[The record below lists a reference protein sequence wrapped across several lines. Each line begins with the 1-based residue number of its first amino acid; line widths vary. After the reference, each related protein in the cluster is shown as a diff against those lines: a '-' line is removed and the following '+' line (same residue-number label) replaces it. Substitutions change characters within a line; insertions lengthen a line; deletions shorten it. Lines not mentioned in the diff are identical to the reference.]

1 MNEPRRFLPLLSF
14 CLARGPALGVALL
27 ALAAALPSVQAQSRD
42 GTLRPGDYIVAV
54 VNSELVTAGEV
65 QQRVARAQQESARSG
80 ARLPPVETMR
90 KQIVDALIDDRVQIT
105 YTRDIGVKVD
115 ESEVDR
121 AIANIAV
128 QNQVSLQQLKD
139 RLRGEGI
146 DYGRFRDNLRDQIA
160 VERTR
165 EREVVARIQIP
176 DREVDALV
184 DQQRAAAGVATQYNI
199 AQILVT
205 VPEGATDATVAERRA
220 RAEAALARVRGGEAF
235 ADVARQMSEDGNRAA
250 GGEIGMRP
258 ADRLPDLFVEAVRPL
273 EPGAVSPT
281 VLRSGAGFHVLKLV
295 ERRDAG
301 GLSIVQTRARHV
313 LLRASPQV
321 SQEAA
326 LNRLGVLKR
335 QIDAGTL
342 TFEQAARDNSEDS
355 SAAQGG
361 DLGWASP
368 GMFVPEFEQAM
379 NPLPIGGIAEPF
391 VSRFGVHLLQ
401 VMDRRN
407 ATIELKQQREQA
419 RNVLREQR
427 FEAAYAEWARDL
439 RARAYIE
446 MREPPY

>member
-1 MNEPRRFLPLLSF
+1 MNEPRRFPPLIAG
-14 CLARGPALGVALL
+14 LAIL
-27 ALAAALPSVQAQSRD
+27 ALALAMPGAQAQSRD
-42 GTLRPGDYIVAV
+42 GSLRPGDYIVAV

-65 QQRVARAQQESARSG
+65 QQRVLRAQQESARSG
-80 ARLPPVETMR
+80 ARLPPNESLR
-90 KQIVDALIDDRVQIT
+90 QQIVDALIDDRVQVT
-105 YTRDIGVKVD
+105 YARDSGVRVD
-115 ESEVDR
+115 EGEVDR
-121 AIANIAV
+121 AIANVAV

-139 RLRGEGI
+139 RLRAEGI

-160 VERTR
+160 VERIR

-176 DREVDALV
+176 DRDVDALV
-184 DQQRAAAGVATQYNI
+184 DQQRAAAGLSTQYNI

-205 VPEGATDATVAERRA
+205 VPEGATDAVVAERRA
-220 RAEAALARVRGGEAF
+220 RADAALARVQGGEAF
-235 ADVARQMSEDGNRAA
+235 AQVARQVSEDSNRAA

-258 ADRLPDLFVEAVRPL
+258 ADRLPDPFVEAVRQL

-295 ERRDAG
+295 DRRDAG
-301 GLSIVQTRARHV
+301 GLTIVQTRARHV

-326 LNRLGVLKR
+326 LKRLADMKR
-335 QIDAGTL
+335 QIEAGTL
-342 TFEQAARDNSEDS
+342 TFEQAARDNSDDS

-379 NPLPIGGIAEPF
+379 NPLPIGGMATPF
-391 VSRFGVHLLQ
+391 VSRFGAHLLQ
-401 VMDRRN
+401 VVDRRN

-427 FEAAYAEWARDL
+427 FEPAYAEWARDL

>member
-1 MNEPRRFLPLLSF
+1 
-14 CLARGPALGVALL
+14 
-27 ALAAALPSVQAQSRD
+27 
-42 GTLRPGDYIVAV
+42 
-54 VNSELVTAGEV
+54 
-65 QQRVARAQQESARSG
+65 
-80 ARLPPVETMR
+80 MR

-235 ADVARQMSEDGNRAA
+235 ADVARQVSEDGNRAA

>member
-1 MNEPRRFLPLLSF
+1 MNEPRRFPPLIAG
-14 CLARGPALGVALL
+14 LAIL
-27 ALAAALPSVQAQSRD
+27 ALALAMPGVQAQSRD
-42 GTLRPGDYIVAV
+42 GSLRPGDYIVAV

-65 QQRVARAQQESARSG
+65 QQRVLRAQQESARSG
-80 ARLPPVETMR
+80 ARLPPNESLR
-90 KQIVDALIDDRVQIT
+90 QQIVDALIDDRVQVT
-105 YTRDIGVKVD
+105 YARDSGVRVD
-115 ESEVDR
+115 EGEVDR
-121 AIANIAV
+121 AIANVAV

-139 RLRGEGI
+139 RLRAEGI

-160 VERTR
+160 VERIR

-176 DREVDALV
+176 DRDVDALV
-184 DQQRAAAGVATQYNI
+184 DQQRAAAGLSTQYNI

-205 VPEGATDATVAERRA
+205 VPEGASEATLAERRG
-220 RAEAALARVRGGEAF
+220 RAEAALARVQGGEPF
-235 ADVARQMSEDGNRAA
+235 AQVARQVSEDSNRAA

-258 ADRLPDLFVEAVRPL
+258 ADRLPDPFVEAVRQL

-295 ERRDAG
+295 DRRDAG
-301 GLSIVQTRARHV
+301 GLTIVQTRARHV

-326 LNRLGVLKR
+326 LKRLADMKR
-335 QIDAGTL
+335 QIEAGTL
-342 TFEQAARDNSEDS
+342 TFEQAARDNSDDS

-379 NPLPIGGIAEPF
+379 NPLPIGGMATPF
-391 VSRFGVHLLQ
+391 VSRFGAHLLQ
-401 VMDRRN
+401 VVDRRN

-427 FEAAYAEWARDL
+427 FEPAYAEWARDL